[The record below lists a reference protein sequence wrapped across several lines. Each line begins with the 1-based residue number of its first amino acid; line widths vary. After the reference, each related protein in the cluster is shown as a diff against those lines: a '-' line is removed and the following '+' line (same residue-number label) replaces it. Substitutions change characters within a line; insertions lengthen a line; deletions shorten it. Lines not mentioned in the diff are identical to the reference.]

1 MNTVQSKRAILLYRK
16 SIAGKLHICVFYNIW
31 GPGTPSRKTV
41 FLYSASK
48 VIDGC
53 DTYLLFNIK

>member
-16 SIAGKLHICVFYNIW
+16 SIAGKLHICVVYNIW
-31 GPGTPSRKTV
+31 GPGTEKQ
-41 FLYSASK
+41 FFYSAASK